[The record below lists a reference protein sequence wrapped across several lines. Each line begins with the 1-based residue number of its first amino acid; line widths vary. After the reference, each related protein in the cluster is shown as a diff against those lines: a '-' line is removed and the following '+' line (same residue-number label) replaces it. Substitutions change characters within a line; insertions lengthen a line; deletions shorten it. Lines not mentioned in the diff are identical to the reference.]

1 MSDEMDKVQALQ
13 EEIDALKKELA
24 AMKAEKEAHAP
35 VAPTASLEVIQSIE
49 NTSADADLKVET

>member
-24 AMKAEKEAHAP
+24 AMKAEKEAGCADGFPGSNP
-35 VAPTASLEVIQSIE
+35 VHRKFVCRCRS
-49 NTSADADLKVET
+49 

>member
-24 AMKAEKEAHAP
+24 AMKAEKEAHA
-35 VAPTASLEVIQSIE
+35 VSYTHLTLPTSGMV
-49 NTSADADLKVET
+49 

>member
-35 VAPTASLEVIQSIE
+35 VAPTASLEVISPSKIRLPMLI
-49 NTSADADLKVET
+49 SR